1 LNVNKAFSPLCVILS
16 ASNLVLTTLLLNK
29 YVVENIMNSERL
41 GEFEQYFQINE
52 SIRVNL
58 FPVSNGQ
65 VPKSQ
70 LELEDDI
77 PPLFRLAN
85 EVSELEQSSLRP
97 LRNLGDIAQEL
108 ATFLQAQSRKIDLIM
123 SHILASEQAQ
133 DNAIQCDSYGGGGI
147 RFTSPE
153 VHSIGQAFRTKL
165 FLHHEASAVY
175 CYTEVVAVEKQDSEH
190 YQYTMLFTAI
200 RTTDQELIVRA
211 SLHAQ
216 TRQLKKR
223 QELDQNRGDLNSDN

>member
-1 LNVNKAFSPLCVILS
+1 MKSQRLS
-16 ASNLVLTTLLLNK
+16 
-29 YVVENIMNSERL
+29 
-41 GEFEQYFQINE
+41 EFEEYFQINE

-58 FPVSNGQ
+58 FAVSDKQ

-97 LRNLGDIAQEL
+97 LRNLGDVAQEL
-108 ATFLQAQSRKIDLIM
+108 AAFLQAQSRKIDLIM

-133 DNAIQCDSYGGGGI
+133 DSAIQCDSYGGGGI
-147 RFTSPE
+147 RFTSPD
-153 VHSIGQAFRTKL
+153 VYSIGQAFRTKL

-175 CYTEVVAVEKQDSEH
+175 CYTEVVAVEKKDNEQ
-190 YQYTMLFTAI
+190 YQYTMLFTSI
-200 RTTDQELIVRA
+200 RTTDQELVVRA

-223 QELDQNRGDLNSDN
+223 QELEQVNAEPNSDN